1 MSSGFFVDLSTV
13 AAMAVGVA
21 KVIKASTF
29 QLVVQA
35 WVAIV
40 GLLLL
45 ADSLHSQLFSPVS
58 ILKERED
65 VLVRLSMVVLEPEL

>member
-1 MSSGFFVDLSTV
+1 M
-13 AAMAVGVA
+13 
-21 KVIKASTF
+21 
-29 QLVVQA
+29 
-35 WVAIV
+35 